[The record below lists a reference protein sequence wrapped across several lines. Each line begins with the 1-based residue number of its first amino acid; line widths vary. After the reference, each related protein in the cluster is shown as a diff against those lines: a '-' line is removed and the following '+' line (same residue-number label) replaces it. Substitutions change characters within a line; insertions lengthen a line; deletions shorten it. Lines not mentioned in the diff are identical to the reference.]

1 MKMDLLQLK
10 YFLESAKNENF
21 TKTANSNMV
30 PTSSVSAAI
39 KRLEDD
45 IGVKLFDRKANKIFL
60 NQDGKVLAD
69 ALSESFRIA
78 EDAICKIQGREKE
91 KKDIKLL
98 VLNRRVWITDLL
110 IKYKKQ
116 NPDFS
121 FRISHDISA
130 ENYSD
135 FDIIIDGKTDKY
147 KGYSS
152 FILSNE
158 EIKIRASKKSHLAG
172 KKLTL
177 KDLQNESFIFMSK
190 GSALRKVMERC
201 AEEKGISLNVA
212 IEISDRQCLL
222 NCVNENLGI
231 TLSAESAESDTM
243 KDHCVN
249 LDVVDFCE
257 RQTVFVHH
265 REPLSSEKEFK
276 GLLDFLS
283 EHITR

>member
-1 MKMDLLQLK
+1 MDLLQLK

-60 NQDGKVLAD
+60 NRDGKTLAD
-69 ALSESFRIA
+69 ALSESFKIA
-78 EDAICKIQGREKE
+78 EDAICEIQGKEKE

-98 VLNRRVWITDLL
+98 VYNRRVWITDLL
-110 IKYKKQ
+110 IKYRKQ
-116 NPDFS
+116 NPNFS
-121 FRISHDISA
+121 FRISHDISL
-130 ENYSD
+130 ENFSD

-147 KGYSS
+147 KNYNS

-158 EIKIRASKKSHLAG
+158 EIKFRASRDSHLAG

-177 KDLQNESFIFMSK
+177 KDLQNEPFIFMSK

-201 AEEKGISLNVA
+201 AEEKGIALNVA

-222 NCVNENLGI
+222 NCVNEGLGI

-243 KDHCVN
+243 KDNFVN

-283 EHITR
+283 EHATR

>member
-1 MKMDLLQLK
+1 MDLLQLK

-60 NQDGKVLAD
+60 NRDGKTLAD
-69 ALSESFRIA
+69 ALSESFKIA
-78 EDAICKIQGREKE
+78 EEAICKIQGRENE
-91 KKDIKLL
+91 KKEVKLL
-98 VLNRRVWITDLL
+98 VLNRRVWLTDLL

-121 FRISHDISA
+121 FMMSHDINC
-130 ENYSD
+130 EKISD
-135 FDIIIDGKTDKY
+135 FDIIIDGKNSKY
-147 KGYSS
+147 KDYNS
-152 FILSNE
+152 FIISNE
-158 EIKIRASKKSHLAG
+158 EIRIKASKDSHLAN

-177 KDLQNESFIFMSK
+177 KDLQNEPFIFMSK

-201 AEEKGISLNVA
+201 AEEKGISINVA

-222 NCVNENLGI
+222 NCVNEGLGI

-243 KDHCVN
+243 KENFVN

-257 RQTVFVHH
+257 RQTVMVHH
-265 REPLSSEKEFK
+265 REPLSTEKEFI
-276 GLLDFLS
+276 GLLEFFS
-283 EHITR
+283 EHATR